1 MCTSDPCVQ
10 VILFCVYK
18 WSPCL
23 RPAAHVFLCVACAD
37 HSFTAP
43 GCYSKCSATFQCLGA
58 EGEGWIVCS
67 LPALRCNFNS
77 DDMRCASW
85 LHSLLYIGKTCF
97 LQFLCHKMRQQRS
110 IKVFFFSC
118 LLSQEKTRQIRRN
131 VDFILPEKFTSEA
144 TTLCGMSKPWQQQI
158 SGEGCCEL
166 CHKKGSSPWAGGSKR
181 WNRRRKTIVGN
192 LRVLTIKQ
200 LRDVS

>member
-1 MCTSDPCVQ
+1 MFYCVWPALITVALPLDATANVRPLSSALGLKGGKVGLFVPCLPWDATSILMICVVQ
-10 VILFCVYK
+10 VDYIACHIYRENLFLEVSLSQNETTKTNQCF
-18 WSPCL
+18 CL
-23 RPAAHVFLCVACAD
+23 FV
-37 HSFTAP
+37 
-43 GCYSKCSATFQCLGA
+43 
-58 EGEGWIVCS
+58 EIV
-67 LPALRCNFNS
+67 
-77 DDMRCASW
+77 
-85 LHSLLYIGKTCF
+85 
-97 LQFLCHKMRQQRS
+97 
-110 IKVFFFSC
+110 C

-131 VDFILPEKFTSEA
+131 VKFMLPEKFTSEA

-166 CHKKGSSPWAGGSKR
+166 CRKKGSSPWAGGSKR